1 MARDRLAPLAPGVR
15 DKRLSLFRRS
25 PGLKQSLAMERPA
38 LTPKV
43 STAALRTIGD
53 EDRLIRRRR
62 RNASQQDRA
71 WQEKCYEAPL
81 VVAELGYLLEL
92 QANVT
97 ALCDFPVRRWDEDT
111 GRWVAN
117 DRDDDGIEF
126 DERPEAIMEA
136 FLGPDGGRAEVIRK
150 GAYHLFCA
158 GECTLTGTPIESGS
172 GIMWEF
178 LSVMELYPN
187 ADGSMVRRRSGMTSE
202 DVEELGDQVYTARCL
217 KASPIYSALADSEVR
232 RVLPIVAEIK
242 SLTQMVDATVK
253 SRIPANILFIPEGM
267 TLHGVGDTDDAESLA
282 GDGEHGTLYDID
294 QLVEEIYEHVNQS
307 QIDPLSAARLVPL
320 VLVGKGEE
328 GQYIEVIQLSRELDG
343 WAQELRREALDRL
356 ARGTD
361 APPELMSG
369 RASINH
375 WTSAIIDQDFLV
387 KHIQPIGQL
396 LADFITTSYLRPM
409 LETFEG
415 MSTDE
420 AYQWRVD
427 FDPSPVTARADEA
440 KSARDLRD
448 LLSDEAIVQANGFD
462 KADTVGEEQKTER
475 RVWQLI
481 EANPTLFAPL
491 LLQLPGWEQYDLTDV
506 LAAIAQMA
514 TAPVLTDGTQ
524 TDEQANNSDQ
534 IVDQTSGSET
544 PPKPQSL
551 AALTD
556 ALVAEADLAI
566 DVALR
571 KAASRFVSHLQG
583 ADDTLKAR
591 VKSVPKQSMMSTLT
605 RTDLSNLGLTSSRLL
620 RDAWNDLHDTTFAL
634 TAGYLT
640 RDGMDDQRAN
650 EAAAMVAQFL
660 CDKMQDFLA
669 EHIHDQIRRG
679 PNGYRIPT
687 STVLAILEDVLP
699 IVV

>member
-1 MARDRLAPLAPGVR
+1 MARDRLAPLAPGAR
-15 DKRLSLFRRS
+15 EKRLSLFRRS
-25 PGLKQSLAMERPA
+25 PGASQQSLAMERPTF
-38 LTPKV
+38 TPKA
-43 STAALRTIGD
+43 SSAALRTIGD
-53 EDRLIRRRR
+53 EDREIRRRR

-71 WQEKCYEAPL
+71 WQEKCYEAAL
-81 VVAELGYLLEL
+81 AVAELGYLLEL

-97 ALCDFPVRRWDEDT
+97 ALCDFPVRRWDENT

-117 DRDDDGIEF
+117 DRDDESVKF
-126 DERPEAIMEA
+126 DERPEAVMEA
-136 FLGPDGGRAEVIRK
+136 FLGPNGGRTEVIRK

-158 GECTLTGTPIESGS
+158 GECTLTGTSIETGS

-202 DVEELGDQVYTARCL
+202 DVEELGDDVYTARCL
-217 KASPIYSALADSEVR
+217 KESPIYSSLADSEVR

-282 GDGEHGTLYDID
+282 GDGSEGSLYDID
-294 QLVEEIYEHVNQS
+294 QLVEEIYEHVSQS
-307 QIDPLSAARLVPL
+307 QVDPLSAARLVPL

-343 WAQELRREALDRL
+343 WAQELRSEALDRL

-387 KHIQPIGQL
+387 KHIQPIGQR

-415 MSTDE
+415 MSADE
-420 AYQWRVD
+420 AYQWKVD

-440 KSARDLRD
+440 KSARDLRE
-448 LLSDEAIVQANGFD
+448 LLSDEAQLAANGFD
-462 KADTVGEEQKTER
+462 KADAVSAEQRTER
-475 RVWQLI
+475 RVWQLV
-481 EANPTLFAPL
+481 ESNPTLFAPL
-491 LLQLPGWEQYDLTDV
+491 LLQLPGWDEYDLSEV
-506 LAAIAQMA
+506 LAMIAQAA
-514 TAPVLTDGTQ
+514 TVALPESTS
-524 TDEQANNSDQ
+524 SDQ
-534 IVDQTSGSET
+534 DNNDDEIVDETSGAE
-544 PPKPQSL
+544 PPTKPENL
-551 AALTD
+551 ASLTD

-566 DVALR
+566 DAALR

-583 ADDTLKAR
+583 ADDTMKAR
-591 VKSVPKQSMMSTLT
+591 VKSVPKQTMMSTLT
-605 RTDLSNLGLTSSRLL
+605 ASDLSSLGLSSSRLL
-620 RDAWNDLHDTTFAL
+620 RDAWNDLHDTSYAL
-634 TAGYLT
+634 TAGYLAQ
-640 RDGMDDQRAN
+640 DGMDEQRAN

-660 CDKMQDFLA
+660 CEKMQDFLT
-669 EHIHDQIRRG
+669 EHLHDQIRRG
-679 PNGYRIPT
+679 PNGYRVPT